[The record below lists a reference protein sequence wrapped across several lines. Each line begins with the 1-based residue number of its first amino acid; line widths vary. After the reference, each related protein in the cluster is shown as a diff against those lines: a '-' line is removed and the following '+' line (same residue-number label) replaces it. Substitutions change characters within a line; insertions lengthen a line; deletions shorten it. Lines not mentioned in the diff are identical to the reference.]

1 MTGGGKSAGRTG
13 AALAARNKQIV
24 LDYVDALRRQDRS
37 AIDAALSQNFRYL
50 RLNDRLSRFEYLD
63 ALERTV
69 LTTHAPKLDV
79 MFIAAD
85 GDSVSVELALEFEF
99 EYHVCDRGRRAVRNA
114 RIWRHSRTVR
124 LDSARPR
131 LVLDRVAQ
139 QADPFDFDFHYI
151 SGFHE

>member
-99 EYHVCDRGRRAVRNA
+99 DGRRMKGLYNTMYVIEDGELYEMREYGG
-114 RIWRHSRTVR
+114 IPE
-124 LDSARPR
+124 LSA
-131 LVLDRVAQ
+131 
-139 QADPFDFDFHYI
+139 
-151 SGFHE
+151 